1 MIKFS
6 RNRTAWLAAFMAS
19 AMLLGGPAIFDIQII
34 NSKSVHAVGEE
45 ADRRLYIGS
54 EPVKDEVYYDLPH
67 YRQQDPTWGAEIMYP
82 FNGSIELY
90 GCAVTSLAMNAYFF
104 GIDLNPSE
112 MNKELDLYAAPLE
125 WEAFTAARDLNIR
138 RKDSTLDADS
148 QLQNRDYVKHE
159 TIRELA
165 AGYPVILGIQHSVHH
180 TTHFVVANGYSY
192 ENGEYTVH
200 ILDPSH
206 NNDYQT
212 IDEIGTDWYYTRILV
227 ITE

>member
-1 MIKFS
+1 MINMNGFRK
-6 RNRTAWLAAFMAS
+6 RAVAATMAGLLLSAVVLHEISKVHTPLIAAEAS
-19 AMLLGGPAIFDIQII
+19 A
-34 NSKSVHAVGEE
+34 GE
-45 ADRRLYIGS
+45 RLYYNGQVI
-54 EPVKDEVYYDLPH
+54 PDQVYYELPH
-67 YRQQDPTWGAEIMYP
+67 YRQQDPAWGAEIMYP

-90 GCAVTSLAMNAYFF
+90 GCAVTSLAMNAFFF

-112 MNKELDLYAAPLE
+112 MNIELDLYAAPLE
-125 WEAFTAARDLNIR
+125 WEAWTAARNLQIK
-138 RKDSTLDADS
+138 RKDSILDAES

-192 ENGEYTVH
+192 ENGEYTVN
-200 ILDPSH
+200 ILDPSY

-212 IDEIGTDWYYTRILV
+212 IDDIGTDWFYTRILV
-227 ITE
+227 VTN

>member
-1 MIKFS
+1 MAGLLLSAVVLHEISKVH
-6 RNRTAWLAAFMAS
+6 TPLIAAEAS
-19 AMLLGGPAIFDIQII
+19 A
-34 NSKSVHAVGEE
+34 GE
-45 ADRRLYIGS
+45 RLYYNGQVI
-54 EPVKDEVYYDLPH
+54 PDQVYYELPH
-67 YRQQDPTWGAEIMYP
+67 YRQQDPAWGAEIMYP

-90 GCAVTSLAMNAYFF
+90 GCAVTSLAMNAFFF

-112 MNKELDLYAAPLE
+112 MNIELDLYAAPLE
-125 WEAFTAARDLNIR
+125 WEAWTAARNLQIK
-138 RKDSTLDADS
+138 RKDSILDAES

-192 ENGEYTVH
+192 ENGEYTVN
-200 ILDPSH
+200 ILDPSY

-212 IDEIGTDWYYTRILV
+212 IDDIGTDWFYTRILV
-227 ITE
+227 VTN

>member
-1 MIKFS
+1 MAGLLLSAVVLHEISKVHTS
-6 RNRTAWLAAFMAS
+6 IIAAEAS
-19 AMLLGGPAIFDIQII
+19 A
-34 NSKSVHAVGEE
+34 GE
-45 ADRRLYIGS
+45 RLYYNGQVI
-54 EPVKDEVYYDLPH
+54 PDQVYYELPH
-67 YRQQDPTWGAEIMYP
+67 YRQQDPAWGAEIMYP

-90 GCAVTSLAMNAYFF
+90 GCAVTSLAMNAFFF

-112 MNKELDLYAAPLE
+112 MNIELDLYAAPLE
-125 WEAFTAARDLNIR
+125 WEAWTAARNLQIK
-138 RKDSTLDADS
+138 RKDSILDAES

-192 ENGEYTVH
+192 ENGEYTVN
-200 ILDPSH
+200 ILDPSY

-212 IDEIGTDWYYTRILV
+212 IDDIGTDWFYTRILV
-227 ITE
+227 VTN